1 MAPADSIKYH
11 FKGEN
16 GMIQG
21 QTIVKDRAKVDTKH
35 ETKQLTIR
43 IPAGLHR
50 ALKVKA
56 AKEDVPVSTIVE
68 VLIEGWVE
76 GKKA

>member
-1 MAPADSIKYH
+1 
-11 FKGEN
+11 
-16 GMIQG
+16 MIEG
-21 QTIVKDRAKVDTKH
+21 QTIVKDRAKVDTKQ

-56 AKEDVPVSTIVE
+56 AEKDVPVSAIVE